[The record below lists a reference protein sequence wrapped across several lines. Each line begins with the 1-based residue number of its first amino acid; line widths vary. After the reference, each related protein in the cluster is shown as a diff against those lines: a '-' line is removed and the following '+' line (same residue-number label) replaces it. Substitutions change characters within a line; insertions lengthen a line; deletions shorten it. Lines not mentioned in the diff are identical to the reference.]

1 MNLGRLSTYWGKYRS
16 GQPALVYKGAVLT
29 WGELDRQ
36 VDAVAA
42 ALQQLGVAKG
52 DRVSCL
58 LNNCTE
64 WAVAYLA
71 AMKAGAI
78 LVPLNARYGED
89 ELREI
94 EKQVSSRGV
103 VSQPALVRK
112 LGGADFSGEEG
123 AGIHL
128 YAMEQRTA
136 ISWEAALRAGGRPA
150 AVEVKPEDA
159 AVICFT
165 SGSTGLPKGVVHT
178 HQGILGFAQSHITA
192 LGWTSQEKVVMLAP
206 FAFTG
211 GIISTFTPAF
221 AVGACTYI
229 EEGFDPHRALQMLVN
244 ERITSLTGVPIFW
257 ERMAACPGF
266 AEADLSSLRSAVTGG
281 APVASS
287 LLQTYSAKGI
297 SIRQSYGCTEGC
309 GMLALPTAEGALSK
323 PWSCGWPLAS
333 VDLQVVGD
341 DGAPCAA
348 GEAGEILIRGIQVMK
363 GYWNNPQADRQAWSK
378 GWYHTGD
385 MGVLD
390 EQGHLQ
396 IVDRKKSM
404 IISGGVNV
412 YPAEVERAL
421 AQLPGLAEVLV
432 FGQPDAQWGER
443 VVAVLYGP
451 QLAEPLSLLKE
462 CRRLA
467 GDYKAPREIIVS
479 PRPLPRTST
488 GKLPRKDLAQL
499 YAGLDGCP
507 RAVAGDEKRA

>member
-1 MNLGRLSTYWGKYRS
+1 MNLGRLSTYWGKYRKD
-16 GQPALVYKGAVLT
+16 QPALVYKGGVLK

-42 ALQQLGVAKG
+42 ALQQLGVVKG
-52 DRVSCL
+52 DRVACL

-71 AMKAGAI
+71 SMKVGAI
-78 LVPLNARYGED
+78 LVPLNARYGDD

-94 EKQVSSRGV
+94 EKQVSSRVV

-112 LGGADFSGEEG
+112 LGGAEFKGEAD

-128 YAMEQRTA
+128 YATQPRSALPWETVLQASGKPTA
-136 ISWEAALRAGGRPA
+136 IEL
-150 AVEVKPEDA
+150 KPEDA

-178 HQGILGFAQSHITA
+178 HQGILGFAQSHITS

-211 GIISTFTPAF
+211 GIISTFTPAYV
-221 AVGACTYI
+221 VGACTYI
-229 EEGFDPHRALQMLVN
+229 EEGFDPQRALQMLVG
-244 ERITSLTGVPIFW
+244 ERITALAGVPIFW
-257 ERMAACPGF
+257 ERMAACAGF

-281 APVASS
+281 APVPSS
-287 LLQTYSAKGI
+287 LLQAYSSKGV

-309 GMLALPTAEGALSK
+309 GMLALPTTDDALSK

-333 VDLQVVGD
+333 VDLQVVRD
-341 DGAPCAA
+341 DGESCEI
-348 GEAGEILIRGIQVMK
+348 GEPGEILIRGIQVMK
-363 GYWNNPQADRQAWSK
+363 GYWNNPEADSKAWSN

-390 EQGHLQ
+390 ESGHLQ

-421 AQLPGLAEVLV
+421 AQIPGLAEVLV

-451 QLAEPLSLLKE
+451 QLAEPVSLLKE

-479 PRPLPRTST
+479 PKPLPRTST
-488 GKLPRKDLAQL
+488 GKLPRKDPGEL
-499 YAGLDGCP
+499 YAGLAGCP
-507 RAVAGDEKRA
+507 RAVAGDDKRV